1 MCFALLMTQLFPK
14 KNNSSMV
21 ASSSRDDGNTRA
33 FLHVQGMVCSRYT
46 VLLLRTVT
54 TDVIAIRLAMF
65 QMFSG
70 L

>member
-1 MCFALLMTQLFPK
+1 MTQLFAI
-14 KNNSSMV
+14 KNNSNMV
-21 ASSSRDDGNTRA
+21 ASSSRDDGDTRV
-33 FLHVQGMVCSRYT
+33 FLHLQGMVRSGYT

>member
-1 MCFALLMTQLFPK
+1 
-14 KNNSSMV
+14 MV
-21 ASSSRDDGNTRA
+21 ASSSRDDGDTRV
-33 FLHVQGMVCSRYT
+33 FLHLQGMVRSGYT

-54 TDVIAIRLAMF
+54 TDVIAIRLSMF

>member
-1 MCFALLMTQLFPK
+1 
-14 KNNSSMV
+14 MV
-21 ASSSRDDGNTRA
+21 ASSSRDDGDTRV
-33 FLHVQGMVCSRYT
+33 FLHLQDMVRSGYT